1 MYVGSDT
8 MEYNLRD
15 DVKMVMELLDLQIN
29 DIAAIMGV
37 EPITIN
43 RLLKNIIIAKENMER
58 LYSYV
63 YRKKIHLNLIKS
75 TLYEE
80 EGENY
85 SKVLYHGAK
94 DKIIGPISLDK
105 GRINNDFGK
114 AFYAAEGYIQA
125 ASFVSSRSDSR
136 VYVLD
141 LNIYDLNGLEL
152 GVNLEWMIMI
162 AYFRGRL
169 EKYKNHPYILKL
181 LDNLKDVD
189 YIKAP
194 IADNRMFMI
203 IDTFISGEITDMQ
216 CRHALAYANLGN
228 QYVLISDKAIKALR
242 IIDTLYLCE
251 DEKSYYLNKRLEDS
265 SISNDKVKMARIKYK
280 NQGLYIDEVLK

>member
-1 MYVGSDT
+1 
-8 MEYNLRD
+8 MEYNLRED
-15 DVKMVMELLDLQIN
+15 IKMVMELLDLQIN
-29 DIAAIMGV
+29 DIAGIMGV

-43 RLLKNIIIAKENMER
+43 RLLKNNIIIAKENMER

-80 EGENY
+80 DGEDY

-94 DKIIGPISLDK
+94 DKITEPISLAR
-105 GRINNDFGK
+105 GRENNDFGK
-114 AFYAAEGYIQA
+114 AFYTGEGYPQA
-125 ASFVSSRSDSR
+125 ASFVSNRSDSR
-136 VYVLD
+136 VYVFN
-141 LNIYDLNGLEL
+141 LNVHKLNGLEL

-169 EKYKNHPYILKL
+169 KRYENHPYILKL
-181 LDNLKDVD
+181 LDKLKGVD

-203 IDTFISGEITDMQ
+203 IDTFIAGEITDMQ
-216 CRHALAYANLGN
+216 CRHALACANLGN
-228 QYVLISDKAIKALR
+228 QYVLISDKAIKELKP
-242 IIDTLYLCE
+242 IDTLYLCE

-265 SISNDKVKMARIKYK
+265 SISNDKVRLARIKYK
-280 NQGLYIDEVLK
+280 NQGVYIDEVLK